1 MKGLQHTDRVEA
13 YTQYYPTVDRMFVE
27 ANSNST
33 EIIDAVPALAKV
45 KPYFLSHFPFMGKTY
60 VCSGT
65 FKVFNNE
72 NSRPYIGVLI
82 RDTVSGDL
90 AGYRT
95 SGKHFLPVHESVTDT
110 EYGSA
115 SWVGKYAYLIVA
127 GEDWGVTADPT
138 GFDHMCIGRF
148 TDRYYFRPNG
158 IRWGDRFAK
167 VELDPSLSTMNESFT
182 ITDNSSAGC
191 CFGSCKVSAFP
202 SVKNARG
209 KSVTINANAYSLN
222 PIYEIE
228 KVEWCWT
235 GATETI
241 TVGGDTI
248 TQPKADKVT
257 KTSINTILFDSYGT
271 KTVTIRVFLAK
282 DGECGCGCGDNSCCV
297 VKDFVIEVQPSTSSV
312 CINGS
317 IGSGSGS
324 AGGGVAVP
332 TTNNYKLFYSYTDA
346 TVATQDVIKTMT
358 TEVGTVTFG
367 TAINIDD
374 TAAVEAAVVD
384 VLDTHGIAYTSI
396 TVDYSP
402 AANDGETAVLGIIVM
417 GADKELISLGTNLDG
432 VTTETATFSVI

>member
-115 SWVGKYAYLIVA
+115 SWVGKYAYLIVV

-138 GFDHMCIGRF
+138 GFDHICIGRF

-167 VELDPSLSTMNESFT
+167 VELDPSLSTLNASFT
-182 ITDNSSAGC
+182 ITDNTSAGC

-228 KVEWCWT
+228 KIEWCWT

-257 KTSINTILFDSYGT
+257 KTSINTIVFDSYGS

-282 DGECGCGCGDNSCCV
+282 DGECGCGCGDSACCV
-297 VKDFVIEVQPSTSSV
+297 VKEFVLDVQPAAVNV
-312 CINGS
+312 CLP
-317 IGSGSGS
+317 GSGTSGT
-324 AGGGVAVP
+324 GVPAA
-332 TTNNYKLFYSYTDA
+332 NNLKIFQTYTDTKIA
-346 TVATQDVIKTMT
+346 IADKVMGIT
-358 TEVGTVTFG
+358 TSTGAVLFPTAVTISNTSALQ
-367 TAINIDD
+367 TAIE
-374 TAAVEAAVVD
+374 T
-384 VLDTHGIAYTSI
+384 LLTSESI
-396 TVDYSP
+396 SFGHVTVDYL
-402 AANDGETAVLGIIVM
+402 AAGADGGTAVVGVIVTDCDDALVSM
-417 GADKELISLGTNLDG
+417 EIEIDGATPLS
-432 VTTETATFSVI
+432 ATFDIV

>member
-65 FKVFNNE
+65 FKVFNEATN
-72 NSRPYIGVLI
+72 PYIGVLI

-110 EYGSA
+110 EYASA
-115 SWVGKYAYLIVA
+115 SWVGKYAYLVVV

-138 GFDHMCIGRF
+138 GFDAMCIGRF

-167 VELDPSLSTMNESFT
+167 VELDPSLSTMNVSIT
-182 ITDNSSAGC
+182 ITDNTSAGC

-228 KVEWCWT
+228 KIEWCWT

-257 KTSINTILFDSYGT
+257 KTSINTIIFDSYGS

-282 DGECGCGCGDNSCCV
+282 DGECGCGCGDSACCV
-297 VKDFVIEVQPSTSSV
+297 VKEFVLDVQPATVNV
-312 CINGS
+312 CLP
-317 IGSGSGS
+317 GSGTSGT
-324 AGGGVAVP
+324 GVPAVN
-332 TTNNYKLFYSYTDA
+332 TLKIFHSYTDPKTA
-346 TVATQDVIKTMT
+346 VADKVLGITTSTGAVLFPTTVDISNTSGLQ
-358 TEVGTVTFG
+358 
-367 TAINIDD
+367 TAIETLLTSEGISFG
-374 TAAVEAAVVD
+374 D
-384 VLDTHGIAYTSI
+384 V
-396 TVDYSP
+396 TVDYV
-402 AANDGETAVLGIIVM
+402 AATADGDTAVVGVIVTDCDDALVSM
-417 GADKELISLGTNLDG
+417 EVTIDGAIPLS
-432 VTTETATFSVI
+432 ATFDIV

>member
-65 FKVFNNE
+65 FKVFNEATN
-72 NSRPYIGVLI
+72 PYIGVLI

-110 EYGSA
+110 EYASA
-115 SWVGKYAYLIVA
+115 SWVGKYAYLVVV

-138 GFDHMCIGRF
+138 GFDAMCIGRF

-182 ITDNSSAGC
+182 ITDNTSAGC
-191 CFGSCKVSAFP
+191 CFGSCKVSAYP

-228 KVEWCWT
+228 KIEWCWT

-257 KTSINTILFDSYGT
+257 KTPINTIVFDSYGS

-282 DGECGCGCGDNSCCV
+282 DGECGCGCGDGACCV
-297 VKDFVIEVQPSTSSV
+297 VKEFVVDVQPSA
-312 CINGS
+312 IS
-317 IGSGSGS
+317 ICNPGSGTSGT
-324 AGGGVAVP
+324 GVP
-332 TTNNYKLFYSYTDA
+332 TTNTYRVFETYYDTMVSVKDMVLGITTSAGPILFP
-346 TVATQDVIKTMT
+346 
-358 TEVGTVTFG
+358 
-367 TAINIDD
+367 TAINIIDVSALQ
-374 TAAVEAAVVD
+374 TAIETL
-384 VLDTHGIAYTSI
+384 LDNENIAYGAVS
-396 TVDYSP
+396 VSYS
-402 AANDGETAVLGIIVM
+402 AAQNDGETATIGLFITDCDDALVSLEISIDSTTPLSANFDII
-417 GADKELISLGTNLDG
+417 
-432 VTTETATFSVI
+432 